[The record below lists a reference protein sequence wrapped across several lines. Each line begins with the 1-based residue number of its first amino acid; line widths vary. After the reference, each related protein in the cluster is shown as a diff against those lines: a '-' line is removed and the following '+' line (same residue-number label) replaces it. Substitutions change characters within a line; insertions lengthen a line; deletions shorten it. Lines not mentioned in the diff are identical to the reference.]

1 MRKLVLL
8 FFSVTLCASVFAQDP
23 SAVRSRVDT
32 SRYSSI
38 REKLVQLAMQNPEFE
53 IADRNVSIAEHQLK
67 AAKGDW
73 LGFIQPQINLNPMTV
88 YSPLFP
94 PPPSPLSPNE
104 NMFYPLWNVAIALP
118 LNFYSQKKNSVKVA
132 KEKILIAEAEK
143 NDRYRRIRS
152 AVLSAFEDYRMY
164 RDMLDIQ
171 NGIMLDERLDY
182 MQAEKDFSEG
192 EMDAALFKKA
202 KLTYAEAQMK
212 QREMQ
217 RNVET
222 AKIILE
228 QMIGVSIDEVLG
240 KQ

>member
-1 MRKLVLL
+1 MHKLVLL
-8 FFSVTLCASVFAQDP
+8 FISITLCCDVFAQNP
-23 SAVRSRVDT
+23 SSAGRSGAYRDT
-32 SRYSSI
+32 SRFADI

-53 IADRNVSIAEHQLK
+53 IADRNVAIAQYQLK

-73 LGFIQPQINLNPMTV
+73 LSFIQPQVNLNPMTI
-88 YSPLFP
+88 YPLVDP
-94 PPPSPLSPNE
+94 TVPE
-104 NMFYPLWNVAIALP
+104 NQFYPIWNVALSLP
-118 LNFYSQKKNSVKVA
+118 LNFYSQRKNGVKVA
-132 KEKILIAEAEK
+132 RERIFIAEAEK

-152 AVLSAFEDYRMY
+152 QVLSAFEDYRMY

-171 NGIMLDERLDY
+171 NRIMLDERLDY
-182 MQAEKDFSEG
+182 MQAEKDFADG
-192 EMDAALFKKA
+192 ELDAALFKKA

-217 RNVET
+217 RNLET

-228 QMIGVSIDEVLG
+228 QMIGVSIDDVLG